1 MRLQIYA
8 ISIAECVRTQAAEGC
23 QPLAEKHV
31 HTLFGLMTLSE
42 TLCKTHKD
50 CYNGYQDTFQ
60 SSYSG
65 CKHKSF
71 PL

>member
-42 TLCKTHKD
+42 TLC
-50 CYNGYQDTFQ
+50 
-60 SSYSG
+60 
-65 CKHKSF
+65 
-71 PL
+71 